1 MQFHR
6 PALLDPHQHHKDEF
20 NSGQTTLDDWLHHY
34 AGQSRRGNTAAVWVI
49 TDTDN
54 MVVCYASLAMT
65 SVDRSASP
73 KLLSKGAPAQIPALL
88 IGRLATDTRA
98 TRLGLGTEMIRHI
111 LATAAELN
119 IKAACRAV
127 IVNAL
132 NDDALN
138 WWQRFGFEPFNA
150 DDADSM
156 DLYLLT
162 SDITKT
168 LSSM

>member
-6 PALLDPHQHHKDEF
+6 PALLDPNQHHKDEF
-20 NSGQTTLDDWLHHY
+20 NSGQTALDDWLHRY
-34 AGQSRRGNTAAVWVI
+34 AGQNRRGDTAAVW
-49 TDTDN
+49 
-54 MVVCYASLAMT
+54 
-65 SVDRSASP
+65 
-73 KLLSKGAPAQIPALL
+73 
-88 IGRLATDTRA
+88 
-98 TRLGLGTEMIRHI
+98 
-111 LATAAELN
+111 
-119 IKAACRAV
+119 V

-150 DDADSM
+150 DDADST

-168 LSSM
+168 LSNM